1 MARRHRHN
9 RHRFQSQSVKI
20 SHESKKYLPLF
31 GTWLLDL
38 ALVFGWHECR
48 SKKHWPDIF
57 DDAGFCALTGLP
69 PVEEAYEDE
78 DDEDDS
84 PVPVTT
90 MRCRARLLMQR
101 KKLQK
106 MELPD
111 DLPLLNNIDLL
122 AELLALNEAEKM
134 LLTFAAGLDVIPEFR
149 DAISCRS
156 EKPVSPACARLW
168 GG

>member
-1 MARRHRHN
+1 MQIKKTLAR
-9 RHRFQSQSVKI
+9 
-20 SHESKKYLPLF
+20 Y
-31 GTWLLDL
+31 
-38 ALVFGWHECR
+38 
-48 SKKHWPDIF
+48 F